1 MSNTIKPF
9 LLRKEYERWLKE
21 KDQKLTTKKSR
32 SCYIMLKHFN
42 NDKKKPLYY
51 DIIASFLYY
60 DDLVYAYT
68 VLDDWGNILKGKYKS
83 YWRKYRD
90 FIHCIDKDNVCFNTS
105 LLVDKSILDGIKGSF
120 NKPDLYKI
128 EGMDSL
134 IAALHGEDNFIKL
147 AIESSYFFDKRISQ
161 QRHCEI
167 CDFIEK
173 GDTRGIH
180 KNDGTALPARSSETD
195 EESKQKNEGS
205 QVERNGVLYYI
216 DENGNTICQ
225 IKTDGNGNTRVC
237 GLINQY
243 FGYHLGKKGYEKPFK
258 DFIISHIW
266 GRAIDPRY
274 FTNLWNIV
282 LVPAWANH
290 LLDKNPPKGSLAS
303 RFKNTMMKICINY
316 NGLNNSKLYHWPD
329 KMKMPKVKVNKD
341 ILKLNEGRK
350 YRIQI
355 IEKLD
360 ENQKA
365 SAYVGSIERVP
376 VPV

>member
-290 LLDKNPPKGSLAS
+290 LLDKN
-303 RFKNTMMKICINY
+303 
-316 NGLNNSKLYHWPD
+316 H
-329 KMKMPKVKVNKD
+329 
-341 ILKLNEGRK
+341 
-350 YRIQI
+350 
-355 IEKLD
+355 
-360 ENQKA
+360 
-365 SAYVGSIERVP
+365 
-376 VPV
+376 

>member
-1 MSNTIKPF
+1 MSRTRTEF
-9 LLRKEYERWLKE
+9 LLRKEYESWLQQ
-21 KDQKLTTKKSR
+21 KDQNLSTEESR
-32 SCYIMLKHFN
+32 RCYVKQYHFKG
-42 NDKKKPLYY
+42 DKNAPLYY
-51 DIIASFLYY
+51 DIIASLLYL

-68 VLDDWGNILKGKYKS
+68 VLDDWGKELKGSKKT
-83 YWRKYRD
+83 YWKKYRE
-90 FIHCIDKDNVCFNTS
+90 FIHSIDKDKVEFDTN
-105 LLVDKSILDGIKGSF
+105 LLVEQKILDEIKKSF

-134 IAALHGEDNFIKL
+134 IVALGGEDAFIRL
-147 AIESSYFFDKRISQ
+147 AIESSFFFDKSIAYS
-161 QRHCEI
+161 RHREI
-167 CDFIEK
+167 VDFIEK
-173 GDTRGIH
+173 GHTRGLH
-180 KNDGTALPARSSETD
+180 KNDGNALPARNSDTE

-205 QVERNGVLYYI
+205 QVEKKGVLYYI
-216 DENGNTICQ
+216 DENNNTICP

-303 RFKNTMMKICINY
+303 RFKNTIMKICINY
-316 NGLNNSKLYHWPD
+316 NGLNKSRRYSWPG
-329 KMKMPKVKVNKD
+329 KMKTPKVIVNKD
-341 ILKLNEGRK
+341 ILKLNDGEK
-350 YRIQI
+350 YRIQV
-355 IEKLD
+355 IEKLA
-360 ENQKA
+360 EGKKA
-365 SAYVGSIERVP
+365 NAYVGSIKRVP
-376 VPV
+376 V